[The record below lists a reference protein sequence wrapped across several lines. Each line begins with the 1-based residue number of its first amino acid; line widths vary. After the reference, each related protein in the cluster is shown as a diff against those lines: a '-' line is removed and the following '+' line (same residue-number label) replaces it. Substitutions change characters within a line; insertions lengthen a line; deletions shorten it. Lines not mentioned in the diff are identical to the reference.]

1 LGVFYGRDVKNFG
14 GRGTAT
20 MTEVPTEREALLE
33 ARVKELEAAAAQ
45 RKTAVA
51 GAGIVEQVWHYFT
64 AFVPPWIIACGLA
77 IFLGFH
83 AWEYF
88 NTTQMAAAE
97 THLQKAQAA
106 LKDANARAQADTID
120 AAGQAVPLQ
129 TEIAKA
135 EAEKAKQEAAQ
146 AQVEADALN
155 AKISGETARL
165 ATARAELAVKQA
177 QAEKARA
184 EAEAKTAKAGLLT
197 LEQKAERLKLKQTK
211 LEGVKARGNAA
222 LASGVQHSGP
232 RFIQAVCTDNEFA
245 KELGCPARFVR
256 EQEEREA
263 RTAEPTEKATG
274 TDQQLAAGKFARL
287 NISSLITFRG
297 CTKQSNR
304 DCWELHLPNNLR
316 VKIVQPLENGLV
328 KIGVA
333 REAGGDLVGVMN
345 RKFLRPE

>member
-1 LGVFYGRDVKNFG
+1 
-14 GRGTAT
+14 
-20 MTEVPTEREALLE
+20 MTEIPTEREALLE

-45 RKTAVA
+45 RKTAGA

-155 AKISGETARL
+155 AKIGDESARL

-177 QAEKARA
+177 QAQKARA
-184 EAEAKTAKAGLLT
+184 EAEAMTAKTGLLT
-197 LEQKAERLKLKQTK
+197 LEQKADRLKLKQTK
-211 LEGVKARGNAA
+211 LEGINSR
-222 LASGVQHSGP
+222 ASG
-232 RFIQAVCTDNEFA
+232 AVANAPSYSLRQVIDGRRTNSAQLFVEGACTDNEYA
-245 KELGCPARFVR
+245 KEMGCPARYVR
-256 EQEEREA
+256 QQEEREA
-263 RTAEPTEKATG
+263 RTAQPTEQTAEQATG
-274 TDQQLAAGKFARL
+274 TSQQLAAGKFARVSAPEL
-287 NISSLITFRG
+287 NFRK
-297 CTKQSNR
+297 CPKADDR
-304 DCWELHLPNNLR
+304 ECPALRLPSGLR
-316 VKIVQPLENGLV
+316 VKIIEPGSNGWV
-328 KIGVA
+328 KIEVA
-333 REAGGDLVGVMN
+333 QEHGSDVFGYVNG
-345 RKFLRPE
+345 KFLKPE

>member
-1 LGVFYGRDVKNFG
+1 
-14 GRGTAT
+14 

-155 AKISGETARL
+155 AKIGDETSRL
-165 ATARAELAVKQA
+165 AMARAELASKQA
-177 QAEKARA
+177 KVGVARA
-184 EAEAKTAKAGLLT
+184 AAEAATTRAGLQT
-197 LEQKAERLKLKQTK
+197 LERQAKQLQLIKTV
-211 LEGVKARGNAA
+211 LEGKVAESAA
-222 LASGVQHSGP
+222 AWGAMVNGSRSGP
-232 RFIQAVCTDNEFA
+232 SITEAICGHNDYASLV
-245 KELGCPARFVR
+245 GCPARY
-256 EQEEREA
+256 
-263 RTAEPTEKATG
+263 
-274 TDQQLAAGKFARL
+274 
-287 NISSLITFRG
+287 ITSPPR
-297 CTKQSNR
+297 
-304 DCWELHLPNNLR
+304 
-316 VKIVQPLENGLV
+316 
-328 KIGVA
+328 
-333 REAGGDLVGVMN
+333 
-345 RKFLRPE
+345 